1 MSKSGGQY
9 QGSKKRLAKNTVLLY
24 FRQILILA
32 VTLYTS
38 RVVLQVL
45 GASDYGIYSLIGSF
59 VSLFNVISGAF
70 VVAITRYMAF
80 VMGEGNVDD
89 MKNLYSTSVWIQL
102 ILGGGITIAVII
114 SGIWYINNLMVLPVA
129 RIDATTWVLVFSAA
143 SFYIG
148 LLSVPYNAL
157 IVAHERMQAFAY
169 IAFVEVSLKLVT
181 VLILPWTP
189 FDKLITYGALTVF
202 VTFIVRLLYMWYC
215 QRHFAECMFKWHI
228 DWSLFKDMM
237 KFIRWAFLGNG
248 AVTLKEQGISIIMN
262 LFLGTTINAARG
274 LANSVNGAVTSFIN
288 NFIQAVQPQI
298 TKMYSSGQHEA
309 MCHLICLSCRFS
321 FFLLLFLSLPVI
333 KNIDYILSI
342 WLGETPEYTNIFIV
356 LTLIDSLVNSLSAPM
371 LYGTLAEGNI
381 KVYEIVLTITYVAS
395 LPISYLLLWLEISP
409 VWIYV
414 MLIIMRMMIQ
424 SYLVWQGK
432 AYGMSFSLFGR
443 EVLWYVLPVALVAT
457 LVGCVVD
464 LSGLINMQML
474 CFIAETTV
482 LLMAVAVIIVLIGMR
497 GGERLAL
504 WQAVRQKLSQ
514 FKA

>member
-202 VTFIVRLLYMWYC
+202 VTFIVRLLYMWYS
-215 QRHFAECMFKWHI
+215 KI
-228 DWSLFKDMM
+228 
-237 KFIRWAFLGNG
+237 
-248 AVTLKEQGISIIMN
+248 
-262 LFLGTTINAARG
+262 
-274 LANSVNGAVTSFIN
+274 
-288 NFIQAVQPQI
+288 
-298 TKMYSSGQHEA
+298 
-309 MCHLICLSCRFS
+309 
-321 FFLLLFLSLPVI
+321 
-333 KNIDYILSI
+333 
-342 WLGETPEYTNIFIV
+342 
-356 LTLIDSLVNSLSAPM
+356 
-371 LYGTLAEGNI
+371 
-381 KVYEIVLTITYVAS
+381 
-395 LPISYLLLWLEISP
+395 
-409 VWIYV
+409 
-414 MLIIMRMMIQ
+414 
-424 SYLVWQGK
+424 
-432 AYGMSFSLFGR
+432 
-443 EVLWYVLPVALVAT
+443 
-457 LVGCVVD
+457 
-464 LSGLINMQML
+464 
-474 CFIAETTV
+474 
-482 LLMAVAVIIVLIGMR
+482 
-497 GGERLAL
+497 
-504 WQAVRQKLSQ
+504 
-514 FKA
+514 